1 MRECLGDIFEEPF
14 EKDNFRIIQC
24 KLADFLFHK
33 STRPLM
39 ADWPVHICSHD
50 FFKQANDKTT

>member
-24 KLADFLFHK
+24 KLATSLLHK
-33 STRPLM
+33 SAR
-39 ADWPVHICSHD
+39 
-50 FFKQANDKTT
+50 